1 MAMNL
6 RFEKDNSNTR
16 RALPV
21 RHFISVNQLTNKD
34 IYSLLE
40 TADRFQHEQLQ
51 INQQLFAAN
60 LFFEPSTR
68 TKMSF
73 VVAQKKLGMEELD
86 FHCETSSVQ
95 KGESLYDT
103 ARTFESIGAQM
114 LVVRHPAD
122 TWVDEIN
129 ANINVPIINAG
140 AGKKEHP
147 TQCMLDLLTIY
158 QEFGYLKNL
167 NIVIAGDI
175 KHSRVARSNANALK
189 RLGVKVYLCAAPGFE
204 DDTLDFPYV
213 TMDEAVELCDALML
227 LRIQHERHERA
238 NNLTSNYLQNF
249 GLTKERER
257 RMQDHAII
265 LHPAPINRGVEMD
278 TDLVECN
285 RSRIFKQMTNGV
297 YIRMAIMTKLLQ
309 EWGILHEHAIEKRQT
324 FTA

>member
-1 MAMNL
+1 MVMAMNL

-103 ARTFESIGAQM
+103 ARTFESIGAKL

-122 TWVDEIN
+122 TWIDEIN
-129 ANINVPIINAG
+129 ANINIPIINAG
-140 AGKKEHP
+140 AGKEEHP

-158 QEFGYLKNL
+158 QEFGYLKGL

-175 KHSRVARSNANALK
+175 KHSRVARSNAQAFK
-189 RLGVKVYLCAAPGFE
+189 RLGANVYFSAAPGFE
-204 DDTLDFPYV
+204 DDTMEIPYL
-213 TMDEAVELCDALML
+213 TMDEAVEKCDVLML
-227 LRIQHERHERA
+227 LRIQHERHDRL
-238 NNLTSNYLQNF
+238 NNMMSNYLQRF
-249 GLTKERER
+249 GLTFEREQKMKERS
-257 RMQDHAII
+257 II
-265 LHPAPINRGVEMD
+265 MHPAPINRGVEMD
-278 TDLVECN
+278 TGLVECE
-285 RSRIFKQMTNGV
+285 RDRKSV
-297 YIRMAIMTKLLQ
+297 A
-309 EWGILHEHAIEKRQT
+309 
-324 FTA
+324 